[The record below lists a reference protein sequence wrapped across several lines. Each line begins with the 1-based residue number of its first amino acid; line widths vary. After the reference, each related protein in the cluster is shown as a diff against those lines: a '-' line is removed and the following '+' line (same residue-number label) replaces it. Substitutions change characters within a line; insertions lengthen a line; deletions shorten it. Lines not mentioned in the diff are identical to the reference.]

1 LKKGGEKLMFE
12 NVGAKNIFKLSAGV
26 LLVSGITMMLG
37 VWIFAPIMVQIL
49 AGAQFEASVGILRIL
64 MVALVFAYM
73 GHLVGF
79 TLISKE
85 GQKEMLGMGAIIL
98 IFNFVGNLV
107 AIPRFG
113 ISGAA
118 VVTLLTEALSLVLM
132 SSRLRR
138 RN

>member
-1 LKKGGEKLMFE
+1 MFE